1 MPHTLNR
8 QQTSKGMEP
17 NTKSW
22 LAEAPLRNNLDPDA
36 AENPNEL
43 VGYGGIGGNKP
54 DSGAVAN
61 PNRETEAK
69 RDGSDAVSN
78 WPMFNIA
85 SGATLASLHHCG
97 GMRMGFSRHAGMVIV
112 CGDTDEAVA
121 RIARV
126 LPHDPTTGVMRHA
139 EAEYEIAIECAAAQA
154 LNLPMIAVMQG
165 QSKA

>member
-22 LAEAPLRNNLDPDA
+22 LAEAPLRNNLDPDT
-36 AENPNEL
+36 AEKPNVL
-43 VGYGGIGGNKP
+43 VGYGCIGGNKP

-69 RDGSDAVSN
+69 RYGSDAVSN

-85 SGATLASLHHCG
+85 SGATWPRC
-97 GMRMGFSRHAGMVIV
+97 
-112 CGDTDEAVA
+112 TTAVA
-121 RIARV
+121 CGWDV
-126 LPHDPTTGVMRHA
+126 PG
-139 EAEYEIAIECAAAQA
+139 
-154 LNLPMIAVMQG
+154 MQG
-165 QSKA
+165 W